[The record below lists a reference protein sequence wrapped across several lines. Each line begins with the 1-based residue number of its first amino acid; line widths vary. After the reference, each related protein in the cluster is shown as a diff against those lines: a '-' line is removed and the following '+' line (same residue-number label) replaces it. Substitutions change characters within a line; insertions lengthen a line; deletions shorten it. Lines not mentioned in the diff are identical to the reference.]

1 MPSNPSHPST
11 PYPSGELLTRQWL
24 NPILLDP
31 FEFEYDSVKLF
42 QSYKEGT
49 GKTKQKLNELHKRLG
64 NHKKLLLLQQRILDP
79 NRNLL
84 QHAAAVGTV
93 DWLRKKVGIWHIVRE
108 EDKERWVVRNELLP
122 NNHPNGL
129 SHPVYW
135 DYNGWGEEEKETALL
150 RIMLSPTAISWLNE
164 LSKWCD
170 EVELT
175 NEREMI

>member
-49 GKTKQKLNELHKRLG
+49 TKTKQKLNELHERLG

-79 NRNLL
+79 I
-84 QHAAAVGTV
+84 GTV
-93 DWLRKKVGIWHIVRE
+93 DWLCQKVGIWHIVRE
-108 EDKERWVVRNELLP
+108 ADKERWVVRDELLP
-122 NNHPNGL
+122 NRHPNGL
-129 SHPVYW
+129 SHHVYW
-135 DYNGWGEEEKETALL
+135 DYNGWGEEEKENGLL
-150 RIMLSPTAISWLNE
+150 HIMLSPVAISWLNA

-170 EVELT
+170 EVEGA
-175 NEREMI
+175 NEKEMI

>member
-1 MPSNPSHPST
+1 MPSSPPHPST

-24 NPILLDP
+24 NLILLDP
-31 FEFEYDSVKLF
+31 FEFESDSVKRF

-49 GKTKQKLNELHKRLG
+49 TKTKQKLNELHERLG

-79 NRNLL
+79 I
-84 QHAAAVGTV
+84 GTL
-93 DWLRKKVGIWHIVRE
+93 DWLREKVGIWHIVE
-108 EDKERWVVRNELLP
+108 SADKGRWIVRDELIP

-129 SHPVYW
+129 SHRVYW
-135 DYNGWGEEEKETALL
+135 DFNAWGEEEKENGLV
-150 RIMLSPTAISWLNE
+150 RIMLSPAATSWLN
-164 LSKWCD
+164 KVNGWCD

>member
-1 MPSNPSHPST
+1 MPSSPPHPST

-31 FEFEYDSVKLF
+31 FESDSVNSVKRF

-49 GKTKQKLNELHKRLG
+49 TKTKQKLNELHERLG

-79 NRNLL
+79 I
-84 QHAAAVGTV
+84 GTLY
-93 DWLRKKVGIWHIVRE
+93 WLCQKVGIWHIVKE
-108 EDKERWVVRNELLP
+108 WNEDRWAVSRWTVSDELLP
-122 NNHPNGL
+122 RKKLPRYTL
-129 SHPVYW
+129 W
-135 DYNGWGEEEKETALL
+135 DIVAWGEEEKKNGLL
-150 RIMLSPTAISWLNE
+150 HIMLSPAAISWLNE

>member
-31 FEFEYDSVKLF
+31 FEFESDSVKLF

-49 GKTKQKLNELHKRLG
+49 TKTKQKLNELHERLG

-79 NRNLL
+79 I
-84 QHAAAVGTV
+84 GTV
-93 DWLRKKVGIWHIVRE
+93 DWLREKVGIWHIVRE
-108 EDKERWVVRNELLP
+108 ADKERWVVRDELLP
-122 NNHPNGL
+122 TNGL
-129 SHPVYW
+129 LYQTYW
-135 DYNGWGEEEKETALL
+135 DFNAWGEEEKENGLL

-164 LSKWCD
+164 LNKWCD

>member
-1 MPSNPSHPST
+1 MPSSPPHPST

-31 FEFEYDSVKLF
+31 FESDSVNSVKRF

-49 GKTKQKLNELHKRLG
+49 TKTKQKLNELHERLC

-79 NRNLL
+79 I
-84 QHAAAVGTV
+84 GTL
-93 DWLRKKVGIWHIVRE
+93 DWLKEKVGIWHIVRE
-108 EDKERWVVRNELLP
+108 SDKERWVVRDELIP

-129 SHPVYW
+129 SHYVYW
-135 DYNGWGEEEKETALL
+135 DYNGWGEEEKKNGLL
-150 RIMLSPTAISWLNE
+150 HIMLSPAAISWLNE

-170 EVELT
+170 EVEGA
-175 NEREMI
+175 NEKEMI

>member
-49 GKTKQKLNELHKRLG
+49 GKTKQKLNELHERLG

-79 NRNLL
+79 I
-84 QHAAAVGTV
+84 GTLY
-93 DWLRKKVGIWHIVRE
+93 WLCQKVGIWHIVRE
-108 EDKERWVVRNELLP
+108 ADKERWVVRDELLP

-129 SHPVYW
+129 SHYVYW
-135 DYNGWGEEEKETALL
+135 DYNGWGEEEKENGLV

-175 NEREMI
+175 NEKEMI